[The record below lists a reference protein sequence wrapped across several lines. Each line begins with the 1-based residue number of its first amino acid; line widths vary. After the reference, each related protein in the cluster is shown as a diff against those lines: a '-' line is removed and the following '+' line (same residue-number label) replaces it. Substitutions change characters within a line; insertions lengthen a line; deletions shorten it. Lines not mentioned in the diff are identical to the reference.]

1 MQRAQDVEC
10 EADGGNQDAESRLQD
25 GCGRWRFGRDGV
37 IELYFYERCEA
48 EKAVIKRLGEEQ
60 KKLTENPIGPE
71 AEEVKAKIAALVEL
85 GKTIRENQSLFLT
98 PEELEKEQMEEE
110 EERNRRDKETELRIL
125 EEKNASR
132 FTKICILGLLVL
144 LGILFTL
151 VAVFA

>member
-1 MQRAQDVEC
+1 M
-10 EADGGNQDAESRLQD
+10 
-25 GCGRWRFGRDGV
+25 
-37 IELYFYERCEA
+37 YFYERCEA

-60 KKLTENPIGPE
+60 KKLTENPIGLE
-71 AEEVKAKIAALVEL
+71 AEEAKAKIAALVEL

>member
-1 MQRAQDVEC
+1 M
-10 EADGGNQDAESRLQD
+10 
-25 GCGRWRFGRDGV
+25 
-37 IELYFYERCEA
+37 YFYERCEA

-71 AEEVKAKIAALVEL
+71 AEEAKAKIAALVEL

-144 LGILFTL
+144 LGILFTKVIPRYYL
-151 VAVFA
+151 